1 MAVEI
6 ETKLI
11 ILADEPGIVMEK
23 IASSGTIGACSLTD
37 RRTLLL
43 RDTYYDTPTRT
54 LSGRGVALR
63 TRDCCGEFLEPS
75 PTIVCIKQGEHRD
88 ASGAFLREEVEF
100 AWSGECPDRIVRSLE
115 LCCLPAGDVP
125 PGQDDPQECLS
136 CIGLVPIQERTTQ
149 RRVLDASWVGSPE
162 TGIIAELALDTVCYD
177 IHGCQVLHHE
187 IEVET
192 KAPGSEAFVA
202 CLTDLLRQAF
212 RDDLGPWDHN
222 KLITGLALE
231 HLYAQGI
238 LPARSG
244 QTLHL
249 SRPLYD
255 AVDAFL
261 KQGRRY
267 PW

>member
-23 IASSGTIGACSLTD
+23 IASSGTIGECSLTN
-37 RRTLLL
+37 RRTQLLY
-43 RDTYYDTPTRT
+43 DTYYDTPSRT
-54 LSGRGVALR
+54 LSGRRVALR
-63 TRDCCGEFLEPS
+63 TRDCCGESSEPS

-100 AWSGECPDRIVRSLE
+100 AWSRECLDRIVRTLQ
-115 LCCLPAGDVP
+115 LFCLPAGDIP
-125 PGQDDPQECLS
+125 PGQDNPQECLS
-136 CIGLVPIQERTTQ
+136 CIGLVPIQERKTQ
-149 RRVLDASWVGSPE
+149 RNVLDASWVGSPE
-162 TGIIAELALDTVCYD
+162 TGIIAELALDTVRYD

-187 IEVET
+187 IEVEAKT
-192 KAPGSEAFVA
+192 PGSEVFVA
-202 CLTDLLRQAF
+202 GLTGLLRQAF
-212 RDDLGPWDHN
+212 RDELSPWDHN

-231 HLYAQGI
+231 HLHAQGI

>member
-11 ILADEPGIVMEK
+11 ILADEPGVVMEK
-23 IASSGTIGACSLTD
+23 IASFKTIGACSLTN

-43 RDTYYDTPTRT
+43 RDTYYDTPSRA

-63 TRDCCGEFLEPS
+63 TRDCRGEPS
-75 PTIVCIKQGEHRD
+75 GPSSPIVCIKQEEHRD
-88 ASGAFLREEVEF
+88 ASGAYLREEIEF
-100 AWSGECPDRIVRSLE
+100 AWSGECLDRIVRTLE
-115 LCCLPAGDVP
+115 NCLLPAGDIP
-125 PGQDDPQECLS
+125 PGEDDPGECLS

-162 TGIIAELALDTVCYD
+162 PGTIAELALDTVCYD
-177 IHGCQVLHHE
+177 IHGCLVLHHE
-187 IEVET
+187 IEVEAR
-192 KAPGSEAFVA
+192 APGSEALVA
-202 CLTDLLRQAF
+202 GLTDLLRQTF
-212 RDDLGPWDHN
+212 RDELGPWDHN

-231 HLYAQGI
+231 HLHAQGL

-255 AVDAFL
+255 ALDAFL